1 MNLFINVSLNFK
13 VHQQQ
18 LTTVKPKNT
27 NLLKNNLYL
36 GIKWQNPNYISL
48 LLLVYTV
55 KVLRLE
61 PSIKEDD

>member
-36 GIKWQNPNYISL
+36 GIEWQKTNYISL

>member
-13 VHQQQ
+13 VQQQQ
-18 LTTVKPKNT
+18 LNTVKPKDT
-27 NLLKNNLYL
+27 NLLKNNLYW
-36 GIKWQNPNYISL
+36 GIKWQKPNYISL